1 MSSLRRASVC
11 LLSKRAGR
19 VGANGTDFH
28 IESLPTAG
36 PKFLAQ
42 CSGPTKPDSDG
53 RSQFYRK
60 AFVFDDR
67 TEVRHENMKLPNQQC

>member
-1 MSSLRRASVC
+1 MVQEVSSLRRASVC

-19 VGANGTDFH
+19 VGASGTDFH
-28 IESLPTAG
+28 TESLPPAG

-42 CSGPTKPDSDG
+42 CSGPTKPDSDS

-60 AFVFDDR
+60 AFVRVLFLT
-67 TEVRHENMKLPNQQC
+67 TEPKSDMKT